1 MIYLY
6 ITRLVY
12 IRCEVSKYISNII
25 TNINAYIEN
34 YSPIV
39 YYLWLIFF
47 RFTEYYTNFI
57 LFVYY
62 NFKYLLYYY
71 MFFIRI
77 MKK

>member
-6 ITRLVY
+6 VTRLVY
-12 IRCEVSKYISNII
+12 IRWEASKYISNII

-39 YYLWLIFF
+39 YYLWLIFLDL
-47 RFTEYYTNFI
+47 RNIIQIVYC
-57 LFVYY
+57 LYY

-71 MFFIRI
+71 MFFY
-77 MKK
+77 